1 MLMGALDLSF
11 RIQCRMPRKK
21 TLKKNKLW
29 PPKYYRGLT
38 KKQAAARKAEIKK
51 FGSLHWKDP
60 KAYVGFKTDKYAKT
74 RRKSSYTVQWNEE
87 FPGVKSLKERSRV
100 TGVPVKYLKTV
111 YNRGMA
117 AWRTGHRSGMSQQA
131 WSYPRVSSF
140 LLCGKTHYG
149 PDSDQVRLAK
159 TESARARKWFRRCKT
174 TKLTRV

>member
-1 MLMGALDLSF
+1 MG
-11 RIQCRMPRKK
+11 RT

-38 KKQAAARKAEIKK
+38 QKQALERKKEIKK
-51 FGSLHWKDP
+51 FGSLDWRDP
-60 KAYVGFKTDKYAKT
+60 HAYTGFKTDTYRKT
-74 RRKSSYTVQWNEE
+74 KRRSSYTVDWNNL
-87 FPGVKSLKERSRV
+87 FPEAKSLKERSNV
-100 TGVPVKYLKTV
+100 TGVPVKYLQTV

-117 AWRTGHRSGMSQQA
+117 AWRTGHRPGMSEQA

-159 TESARARKWFRRCKT
+159 KESAGARKWFRRCKT
-174 TKLTRV
+174 TKLTKV